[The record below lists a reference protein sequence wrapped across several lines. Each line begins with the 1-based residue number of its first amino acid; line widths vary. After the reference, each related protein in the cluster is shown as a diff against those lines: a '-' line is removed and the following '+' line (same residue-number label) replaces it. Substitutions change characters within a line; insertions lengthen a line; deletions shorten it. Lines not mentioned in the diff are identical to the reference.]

1 MKVLFFNRIF
11 LSVSGFSADLK
22 TAYVLLKDK
31 NGTIRNANVPTKD
44 ISTRRNGQPLP
55 EGYLSENGLP
65 LKEHWY
71 PVVEL
76 ILEGGRSRYA
86 HDETK
91 LEEKEVFSED
101 VRQLLTDMKS
111 DEHKTLEFKASCIH
125 PANPEDP
132 NDHAYQLREIIKQC
146 QAFANSSE
154 HKGRIWIGVQDKRG
168 TRSVVGIQDEFK
180 EVNPNCTSELFRSY
194 FMNTLK
200 QMTGE
205 QLLLATSFKY
215 VEYQGKTVI
224 RLEIAYSGD
233 VVFFGKSR
241 ELNVRLDSSMHRID
255 EESSYISF
263 IRNFR

>member
-1 MKVLFFNRIF
+1 MKVLFFNR
-11 LSVSGFSADLK
+11 LYLLVSSFSADLK
-22 TAYVLLKDK
+22 TAYVMIKD
-31 NGTIRNANVPTKD
+31 NDGSIRKAMIPTKD
-44 ISTRRNGQPLP
+44 ISTRRNGLPLP
-55 EGYLSENGLP
+55 EGYLNENGLP
-65 LKEHWY
+65 LTEHWY

-76 ILEGGRSRYA
+76 ALEGGRTRYA
-86 HDETK
+86 LDETK
-91 LEEKEVFSED
+91 FNEAISDD
-101 VRQLLTDMKS
+101 VRQLLADMKS
-111 DEHKTLEFKASCIH
+111 DEHKMLEFKASCIH

-132 NDHAYQLREIIKQC
+132 NDHAYQMREIIKQC

-154 HKGRIWIGVQDKRG
+154 HKGRIWVGVQDKRG

-224 RLEIAYSGD
+224 RLEISYSGD